1 MQSEFSKT
9 PFKNGDRIKCRVKS
23 SDYYNEEGTVIS
35 EGYIKYNPD
44 KIMRDLVWRV
54 KLDNAP
60 FISIYKECDMELSTQ
75 YKREKILNELGI

>member
-1 MQSEFSKT
+1 M
-9 PFKNGDRIKCRVKS
+9 GDRIKCKVKS
-23 SDYYNEEGTVIS
+23 SDYYNVIS
-35 EGYIKYNPD
+35 EGYFKGGCPY
-44 KIMRDLVWRV
+44 WRV